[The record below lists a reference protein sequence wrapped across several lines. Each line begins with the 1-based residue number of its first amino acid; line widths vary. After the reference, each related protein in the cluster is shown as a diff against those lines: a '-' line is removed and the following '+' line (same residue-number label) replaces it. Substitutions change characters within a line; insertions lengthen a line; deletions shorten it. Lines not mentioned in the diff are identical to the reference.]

1 MKKHLFKH
9 KKLYIIVLLLILP
22 LAIFLQHVLAKDSEK
37 IAYIT
42 FDDGPTLNTPRIV
55 ETLEKYGAKATFFV
69 LEERIVMYPEYIKE
83 IKHSGNALGLHGVS
97 HSEAI
102 YYTDT
107 SPLEEMEKTN
117 NTLKNLLGSGSKL
130 VRVPFGSCY
139 KLTQKQAQN
148 LSKGGY
154 IVWDW
159 NVDPRDSV
167 GKIVAEKVLA
177 NLRRDLKKCDGD
189 AVILLHD
196 RKSTADLLPSL
207 LQYLKDEGYRMM
219 PLSEKQTPLNF
230 IKADIK

>member
-1 MKKHLFKH
+1 MKKIKGRYLF
-9 KKLYIIVLLLILP
+9 LAVTAAVLF
-22 LAIFLQHVLAKDSEK
+22 IFLQHVFAKDGEK

-42 FDDGPTLNTPRIV
+42 FDDGPTLNTPHIV

-69 LEERIVMYPEYIKE
+69 LEERVVMYPEYIKE
-83 IKHSGNALGLHGVS
+83 IYHSKNALGLHGVS

-102 YYTDT
+102 YSTAT

-117 NTLKNLLGSGSKL
+117 KALENLLGKGSRL
-130 VRVPFGSCY
+130 VRMPFGSCY
-139 KLTQKQAQN
+139 GLTREQAKN
-148 LSKGGY
+148 LSSAGY

-167 GKIVAEKVLA
+167 GKINPDKVLA
-177 NLRRDLKKCDGD
+177 NLKKDLRKCSGD

-196 RKSTADLLPSL
+196 RKSTAQMLPVLLE
-207 LQYLKDEGYRMM
+207 YLKEEGYRML

-230 IKADIK
+230 IKEDPK